1 MSMVINTNVS
11 SITAQRHLAQSRLE
25 MEEAMERLSSGLRIN
40 SAMDD
45 AAGLTIA
52 HSLDSKITSLS
63 QAVRNANDG
72 ISLVQLA
79 EGAMDEMSA
88 MLTRMKELAT
98 QAING
103 TYSTADRANLNLEF
117 KQLSNEI
124 TRISENTFFNG
135 INVINSTDSISFQ
148 VGDKASDTIS
158 TTLQQMGSAYIGT
171 TSLGATSEP
180 VTDATLN
187 NGTADD
193 GTYTSDDIASIV
205 AGQQVRIQV
214 GNRTFVQDYVSGANA
229 ATGLNNTLDA
239 LAAQINT
246 AFGAGTVTVTDDGG
260 QADDG
265 AIDGDAYLTIVSGGK
280 SISSLDVY
288 TQTANTNLASQ
299 DITTA
304 TQAGEAL
311 TSIDKAI
318 ADVDSYRATLGAVAN
333 RMEHAANNLM
343 SRVEHQQSAR
353 SRIQDADYA
362 VESANLAKSQ
372 VLQQA
377 GTAMLAQ
384 ANASSQ
390 NILSLLK

>member
-1 MSMVINTNVS
+1 
-11 SITAQRHLAQSRLE
+11 
-25 MEEAMERLSSGLRIN
+25 
-40 SAMDD
+40 
-45 AAGLTIA
+45 
-52 HSLDSKITSLS
+52 
-63 QAVRNANDG
+63 
-72 ISLVQLA
+72 
-79 EGAMDEMSA
+79 MSA

-124 TRISENTFFNG
+124 TRISENTYFNG

-148 VGDKASDTIS
+148 VGDAASDTIS
-158 TTLQQMGSAYIGT
+158 TTLQRMGSAYLGET
-171 TSLGATSEP
+171 TATITDHPLTTGAATALALTSGDQAR
-180 VTDATLN
+180 VL
-187 NGTADD
+187 
-193 GTYTSDDIASIV
+193 
-205 AGQQVRIQV
+205 V
-214 GNRTFVQDYVSGANA
+214 GGRTFVADFVSTTGAAATLLKTQIDNAFGTDTVTISGADSDILTFA
-229 ATGLNNTLDA
+229 ADYRT
-239 LAAQINT
+239 
-246 AFGAGTVTVTDDGG
+246 GTV
-260 QADDG
+260 
-265 AIDGDAYLTIVSGGK
+265 VSTYAQGTG
-280 SISSLDVY
+280 S
-288 TQTANTNLASQ
+288 ALASQ

-311 TSIDKAI
+311 TSINNAI
-318 ADVDSYRATLGAVAN
+318 NDVDSYRATLGAVAN

-362 VESANLAKSQ
+362 VESANLAKAQ